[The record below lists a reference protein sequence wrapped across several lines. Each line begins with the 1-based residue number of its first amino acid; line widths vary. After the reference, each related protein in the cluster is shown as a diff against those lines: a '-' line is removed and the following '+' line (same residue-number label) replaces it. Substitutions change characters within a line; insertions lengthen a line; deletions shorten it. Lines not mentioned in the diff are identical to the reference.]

1 MIRNYD
7 KFPQYLKDH
16 GSFCCW
22 NYEEVNGRKTKVPY
36 DPITGQR
43 AKSNDKSTFTYF
55 EVAASK
61 MYEGI
66 GIGIF
71 DGVCAIDL
79 DHCVA
84 EDGAFAPS
92 VQAIIDLMQSYT
104 EYSPSGEGLH
114 ILFRVEGFKYDS
126 EKYYVMNHKN
136 GIEVYVAGATS
147 KYVTITGNEIAV
159 HYEFGDRTEELKQLL
174 DQYMKRPV
182 PEVKTTA
189 GNAINTGN
197 NLPDNCELLN
207 KAMNSRNGAEFQNL
221 WNGNWQGK
229 YQSQSE
235 ADMALCSSLAFWTG
249 ADVGRIDQLFRQS
262 GLMREKWNRQQ
273 AGSTYGAITI
283 QKAIQMTTDVYS
295 PKAIMQEVRYETKR
309 TESHEGMA
317 VCNETIHTDEE
328 KNPVQMQE
336 SEKSNGDSEVVVQSE
351 QNTRN
356 PNDLQ
361 TISMNQLYD
370 NIYQNRPPLI
380 EGFLYSGT
388 YLFAGSPKV
397 GKSFLMAQIA
407 YHVSTGKQLW
417 EYEVHKSKVLYLALE
432 DDYQR
437 LQSRLFRMFGV
448 EGTDDLFLAVSSKM
462 VGEGL
467 IDQLERFLKAEPE
480 TRLIIIDTLQ
490 KIREVTVDSYS
501 YSSDYEV
508 IGALKTFADQKG
520 VCVLLVHHTRKTPAG
535 DQFDM
540 ISGTTGLLGCA
551 DGAFLMRKQKRTDS
565 SATLDVVGRDQAEQ
579 TLYLTK
585 NTDNLTWMLDHAETE
600 VWKEPSDPII
610 DAVVQFIHPEL
621 PEWTGTATELAEK
634 LSLNCAA
641 NALSRRLNVKAG
653 KLLSEHNIIYRNV
666 HSRTGSVIE
675 LKLEIPEQAQDAE

>member
-1 MIRNYD
+1 MVRNYD
-7 KFPQYLKDH
+7 RFPQYLKEH

-22 NYEEVNGRKTKVPY
+22 NYEDVNGRKTKVPY

-61 MYEGI
+61 AYEGI

-79 DHCVA
+79 DHCV
-84 EDGAFAPS
+84 EKDGTFAPS
-92 VQAIIDLMQSYT
+92 AQAIVDLMHSYT

-114 ILFRVEGFKYDS
+114 ILFHADGFKYDS

-147 KYVTITGNEIAV
+147 KYVTVTGNEIAA

-174 DQYMKRPV
+174 DQYMIRPV
-182 PEVKTTA
+182 PEVKATA
-189 GNAINTGN
+189 GNAINAGN
-197 NLPDNCELLN
+197 TLPDDRELLD
-207 KAMNSRNGAEFQNL
+207 KAMNSRNGAEFQSL

-249 ADVGRIDQLFRQS
+249 ADAGRVDQLFRQS

-295 PKAIMQEVRYETKR
+295 PKTEAMRPASAGHEVEPLP
-309 TESHEGMA
+309 E
-317 VCNETIHTDEE
+317 VCNETLGTVEE
-328 KNPVQMQE
+328 KNPVQMQAL
-336 SEKSNGDSEVVVQSE
+336 EKVVGDSKVVVQSE

-407 YHVSTGKQLW
+407 YYVSTGKQLW

-610 DAVVQFIHPEL
+610 EAVVQFIKPES
-621 PEWTGTATELAEK
+621 PEWTGTATELTEK
-634 LSLNCAA
+634 LSLDCAA

-653 KLLSEHNIIYRNV
+653 KLLSDHNIIYRNV
-666 HSRTGSVIE
+666 HSRTGSLIE
-675 LKLEIPEQAQDAE
+675 LKLERPEQEPDTEK